1 VPHGVRRSHSII
13 AAADIEPNPTH
24 SGGIAREAGSGDLSN
39 NEGRL
44 RKDGAMYSA
53 SDLRKGLRV
62 EIDGVPYV
70 ITDFNF
76 VKPGKGASIYN
87 CRLKNLVTGATL
99 TRSYRSND
107 TLDEPHLEERTM
119 RFSYQDG
126 DDYVF
131 MDKNFDSLTVKAD
144 VLGDSRFFLVEDIEV
159 DILVHNDAPIAVEL
173 PTFVEKTILETE
185 PGARG
190 NTATN
195 VLKPARI
202 EGGYEIQ
209 VPLFINQGDVIRIDT
224 RTGGY
229 SDRVRTA

>member
-1 VPHGVRRSHSII
+1 
-13 AAADIEPNPTH
+13 
-24 SGGIAREAGSGDLSN
+24 
-39 NEGRL
+39 
-44 RKDGAMYSA
+44 MYSA

-70 ITDFNF
+70 ITEFNF

-87 CRLKNLVTGATL
+87 CRLKNLVSGATL

-107 TLDEPHLEERTM
+107 SLDEPKLEERTM
-119 RFSYQDG
+119 RFSYKDG

-131 MDKNFDSLTVKAD
+131 ADKNFDQLTVRGE

-159 DILVHNDAPIAVEL
+159 EILIHNDAPIGVEL
-173 PTFVEKTILETE
+173 PTFVEKTIVETE

-195 VLKPARI
+195 VLKPAKI

>member
-1 VPHGVRRSHSII
+1 
-13 AAADIEPNPTH
+13 
-24 SGGIAREAGSGDLSN
+24 
-39 NEGRL
+39 
-44 RKDGAMYSA
+44 MYSA

-62 EIDGVPYV
+62 EIDGVPFV

-87 CRLKNLVTGATL
+87 CRLKNMITGATL

-107 TLDEPHLEERTM
+107 TLGEPKLEERTM
-119 RFSYQDG
+119 RYSYNDG

-131 MDKNFDSLTVKAD
+131 IDKNFEQLTVRTE
-144 VLGDSRFFLVEDIEV
+144 VLGDNRFFLVEDIEV
-159 DILVHNDAPIAVEL
+159 TILVHNDVPIGVEL
-173 PTFVEKTILETE
+173 PTFVEKTIIETE

-195 VLKPARI
+195 VLKPAKI
-202 EGGYEIQ
+202 EGGYEIE